1 MDSTPLIIVIV
12 ILIAMSAFFS
22 ATETAFSSC
31 NRIRLKNMANGGKKM
46 AKLALKLSENYD
58 TLLSTILVGN
68 NIVNIAS
75 TSIATVV
82 FTNYLGDMG
91 VTISTIVMT
100 VVVLIFGEISPKSI
114 AKEKAESFA
123 ILSAPVLQVFVWIL
137 TPVNLLFKWWKM
149 LLSKV
154 FHLQRND
161 TFTEEEL
168 ITIVDEVQSDG
179 VFDQHEGALIRSAI
193 EFNDLDVE
201 DILIPRVDVIAVEKN
216 ASMQEVTAM
225 FREHG
230 YSRMPVYE
238 EDIDHIIGIIHEKD
252 FNRSLSDDVGDLSS
266 IIKNATIVTKGMKI
280 SKLLRLLQYN
290 KTHLAVVVDEFGGTV
305 GIVTLEDIL
314 EELVGEIWDEY
325 DEVVE
330 EFVKNP
336 DGSYSIS
343 CNANLDKMLEL
354 FQIEQEYDSS
364 TVNGWVMEELGK
376 VPEIGDTF
384 TYQNLS
390 VTVTKAEFRRAI
402 EIHVVIREPEAPAA
416 PESKNKS

>member
-1 MDSTPLIIVIV
+1 MDSTPLIIIMV
-12 ILIAMSAFFS
+12 ILVAMSAFFS

-31 NRIRLKNMANGGKKM
+31 NRIRLKNMANGGKKT
-46 AKLALKLSENYD
+46 AKLALHLCENYD
-58 TLLSTILVGN
+58 TVLSTILVGN
-68 NIVNIAS
+68 NIVNIAC
-75 TSIATVV
+75 TSISTVV
-82 FTNYLGDMG
+82 FTTYLGDVG
-91 VTISTIVMT
+91 VTVSTIVMT

-123 ILSAPVLQVFVWIL
+123 MVSAPVLQLFVWVL
-137 TPVNLLFKWWKM
+137 TPVNFLFKFWKM
-149 LLSKV
+149 LLTKV
-154 FHLQRND
+154 FHLHRND

-179 VFDQHEGALIRSAI
+179 VFDQHEGELIRSAI

-201 DILIPRVDVIAVEKN
+201 DILVPRVDVVAVEKN
-216 ASMQEVTAM
+216 SSVQEVADT

-238 EDIDHIIGIIHEKD
+238 DDIDHIIGLIHEKD
-252 FNRSLSDDVGDLSS
+252 FIRCMGDNAENISG
-266 IIKNATIVTKGMKI
+266 IIKTATIVIKGMKI

-290 KTHLAVVVDEFGGTV
+290 KTHMAVVVDEFGGTV

-325 DEVVE
+325 DEVTE

-336 DGSYSIS
+336 DGSFTVS

-354 FQIEQEYDSS
+354 FHIDQKYESA

-376 VPEIGDTF
+376 IPETGDTF
-384 TYQNLS
+384 SCHNLDVS
-390 VTVTKAEFRRAI
+390 VTKAEFRRAI
-402 EIHVVIREPEAPAA
+402 EIQVVPQQPQPA
-416 PESKNKS
+416 PES

>member
-1 MDSTPLIIVIV
+1 MDSTPLIIIMV
-12 ILIAMSAFFS
+12 ILVAMSAFFS

-46 AKLALKLSENYD
+46 AKMALHLCENYD
-58 TLLSTILVGN
+58 TVLSTILVGN
-68 NIVNIAS
+68 NIVNIAC
-75 TSIATVV
+75 TSISTVV
-82 FTNYLGDMG
+82 FTSYLGDVG
-91 VTISTIVMT
+91 VTVSTIVMT
-100 VVVLIFGEISPKSI
+100 IVVLIFGEISPKSI

-123 ILSAPVLQVFVWIL
+123 ILTAPVLQFFVWIL
-137 TPVNLLFKWWKM
+137 TPINFLFKLWKM
-149 LLSKV
+149 LLTKV
-154 FHLQRND
+154 FHLHRND

-179 VFDQHEGALIRSAI
+179 VFDQHEGELIRSAI

-201 DILIPRVDVIAVEKN
+201 DILVPRVDVIAVEKN
-216 ASMQEVTAM
+216 SSIQEISDT

-238 EDIDHIIGIIHEKD
+238 DDIDHIIGLIHEKD
-252 FNRSLSDDVGDLSS
+252 FIRCMADNAPDISG
-266 IIKNATIVTKGMKI
+266 IIKTATIVIKGMKI

-325 DEVVE
+325 DEVTE
-330 EFVKNP
+330 EFVKHP
-336 DGSYSIS
+336 DGSYTIS

-354 FQIEQEYDSS
+354 FAIEQEYESA

-376 VPEIGDTF
+376 IPETGDTF
-384 TYQNLS
+384 SCHNLDVS
-390 VTVTKAEFRRAI
+390 VTKAEFRRAI
-402 EIHVVIREPEAPAA
+402 EIHVVPQQPEPTPS
-416 PESKNKS
+416 ES

>member
-1 MDSTPLIIVIV
+1 MDSTPLIIIMVV
-12 ILIAMSAFFS
+12 LVAMSGFFS

-31 NRIRLKNMANGGKKM
+31 NRIRLKNMANGGKKT
-46 AKLALKLSENYD
+46 AKLALHLCENYD
-58 TLLSTILVGN
+58 TVLSTILVGN
-68 NIVNIAS
+68 NIVNIAC

-82 FTNYLGDMG
+82 FTSYLGDAG

-100 VVVLIFGEISPKSI
+100 IVVLIFGEISPKSI

-123 ILSAPVLQVFVWIL
+123 VVSAPVLQLFVWIL
-137 TPVNLLFKWWKM
+137 TPVNFLFKLWKM
-149 LLSKV
+149 LLTKV
-154 FHLQRND
+154 FHLHRND

-168 ITIVDEVQSDG
+168 ITIVDEVQNDG
-179 VFDQHEGALIRSAI
+179 VFDQHEGELIRSAI

-201 DILIPRVDVIAVEKN
+201 DILVPRVDVIAVEKN
-216 ASMQEVTAM
+216 DPIEEISNT

-238 EDIDHIIGIIHEKD
+238 DDIDHIIGLIHEKD
-252 FNRSLSDDVGDLSS
+252 FIRCLSDGAADISG
-266 IIKNATIVTKGMKI
+266 IIKTATIVTKGMKI

-325 DEVVE
+325 DEVTE

-336 DGSYSIS
+336 DGSYRIS

-354 FQIEQEYDSS
+354 FHIEQEYESA

-376 VPEIGDTF
+376 VPETGDTF
-384 TYQNLS
+384 SCHNLD
-390 VTVTKAEFRRAI
+390 VRVTKAEFRRAI
-402 EIHVVIREPEAPAA
+402 EIHVVPQQAPVPA
-416 PESKNKS
+416 ES

>member
-1 MDSTPLIIVIV
+1 MDSTPLIIVII
-12 ILIAMSAFFS
+12 ILIALSAFFS
-22 ATETAFSSC
+22 AAETAYSSC
-31 NRIRLKNMANGGKKM
+31 NRIRLKNLANGGKKT
-46 AKLALKLSENYD
+46 AKLALKLSDNYD

-82 FTNYLGDMG
+82 FTGFFGDMG
-91 VTISTIVMT
+91 VTLSTVVMT
-100 VVVLIFGEISPKSI
+100 VLVLIFGEISPKSI
-114 AKEKAESFA
+114 AKEKAESLAVLFA
-123 ILSAPVLQVFVWIL
+123 PALQLVVWIL
-137 TPVNLLFKWWKM
+137 TPVNLLFKLWKK
-149 LLSKV
+149 LLTRV
-154 FHLQRND
+154 FHLQHSN

-168 ITIVDEVQSDG
+168 ITIVDEVESDG
-179 VFDQHEGALIRSAI
+179 GLDQHEGALIRSAI

-201 DILIPRVDVIAVEKN
+201 DILVPRVDVIAVEKHTSI
-216 ASMQEVTAM
+216 ADTAAM

-238 EDIDHIIGIIHEKD
+238 EDIDHITGVIYEKD
-252 FNRSLSDDVGDLSS
+252 FNRSVSDGATDLSG
-266 IIKNATIVTKGMKI
+266 IIKTATIVTKGMKI

-290 KTHLAVVVDEFGGTV
+290 KTHMAVVVDEFGGTV

-330 EFVKNP
+330 EFVQNP
-336 DGSYSIS
+336 DGSYTIS

-354 FQIEQEYDSS
+354 FQIEQEYDCS

-376 VPEIGDTF
+376 VPEVGDTF
-384 TYQNLS
+384 SYRNLT
-390 VTVTKAEFRRAI
+390 VKVTKAEFRRAI
-402 EIHVVIREPEAPAA
+402 EIHVTIQEPQ
-416 PESKNKS
+416 PEQDADPK

>member
-1 MDSTPLIIVIV
+1 MDSTPLIIIMV
-12 ILIAMSAFFS
+12 ILVAMSAFFS

-31 NRIRLKNMANGGKKM
+31 NRIRLKNMANGGKKT
-46 AKLALKLSENYD
+46 AKLALHLCENYD
-58 TLLSTILVGN
+58 TVLSTILVGN
-68 NIVNIAS
+68 NIVNIAC
-75 TSIATVV
+75 TSISTVV
-82 FTNYLGDMG
+82 FTSYLGDAG

-123 ILSAPVLQVFVWIL
+123 IVSAPVLQLFVWVL
-137 TPVNLLFKWWKM
+137 TPVNFLFKLWKM
-149 LLSKV
+149 LLTKV
-154 FHLQRND
+154 FHLHRND

-179 VFDQHEGALIRSAI
+179 VFDQHEGELIRSAI

-201 DILIPRVDVIAVEKN
+201 DILVPRVDVIAVEKN
-216 ASMQEVTAM
+216 DSIEKISGT

-238 EDIDHIIGIIHEKD
+238 DDIDHIIGLIHEKD
-252 FNRSLSDDVGDLSS
+252 FIRCVSDGATDISG
-266 IIKNATIVTKGMKI
+266 IIKTATIVTKGMKI

-290 KTHLAVVVDEFGGTV
+290 KTHLAIVVDEFGGTV

-325 DEVVE
+325 DEVTE
-330 EFVKNP
+330 EFVKNS
-336 DGSYSIS
+336 DGSYLIS

-354 FQIEQEYDSS
+354 FHIEQEYESA

-376 VPEIGDTF
+376 IPEAGDTF
-384 TYQNLS
+384 SCHNLAVS
-390 VTVTKAEFRRAI
+390 VTKAEFRRAI
-402 EIHVVIREPEAPAA
+402 EIHVIPQQEPAPA
-416 PESKNKS
+416 ES

>member
-1 MDSTPLIIVIV
+1 MDSTPLIIIMV
-12 ILIAMSAFFS
+12 ILVAMSAFFS

-31 NRIRLKNMANGGKKM
+31 NRIRLKNMANGGKKT
-46 AKLALKLSENYD
+46 AKLALHLCENYD
-58 TLLSTILVGN
+58 TVLSTILVGN
-68 NIVNIAS
+68 NIVNIAC
-75 TSIATVV
+75 TSISTVV
-82 FTNYLGDMG
+82 FTTYLGDVG
-91 VTISTIVMT
+91 VTVSTIVMT

-123 ILSAPVLQVFVWIL
+123 MVSAPVLQLFVWVL
-137 TPVNLLFKWWKM
+137 TPVNFLFKFWKM
-149 LLSKV
+149 LLTKV
-154 FHLQRND
+154 FHLHRND

-179 VFDQHEGALIRSAI
+179 VFDQHEGELIRSAI

-201 DILIPRVDVIAVEKN
+201 DILVPRVDVVAVEKN
-216 ASMQEVTAM
+216 SSVQEVADT

-238 EDIDHIIGIIHEKD
+238 DDIDHIIGLIHEKD
-252 FNRSLSDDVGDLSS
+252 FIRCMGDNAENISG
-266 IIKNATIVTKGMKI
+266 IIKTATIVIKGMKI

-290 KTHLAVVVDEFGGTV
+290 KTHMAVVVDEFGGTV

-325 DEVVE
+325 DEVTE

-336 DGSYSIS
+336 DGSFTVS

-354 FQIEQEYDSS
+354 FHIDQKYESA

-376 VPEIGDTF
+376 IPETGDTF
-384 TYQNLS
+384 SCHNLDVS
-390 VTVTKAEFRRAI
+390 VTKAEFRRAI
-402 EIHVVIREPEAPAA
+402 EIRVVPQQPQPA
-416 PESKNKS
+416 PES